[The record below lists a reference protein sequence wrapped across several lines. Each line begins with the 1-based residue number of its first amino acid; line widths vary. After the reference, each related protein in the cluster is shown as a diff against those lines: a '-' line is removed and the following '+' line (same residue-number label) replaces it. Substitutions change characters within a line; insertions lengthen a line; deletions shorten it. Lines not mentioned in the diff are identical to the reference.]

1 MLIFIFAGEESLL
14 WFDRVIFF
22 FDRPFSIFLPWVQF
36 TGFASWIF
44 RFYLQ
49 RTRPSNHICLRFMV
63 ASVLIWLVHWRIW
76 FLVTL
81 FSNGW
86 PPFWL
91 MESFKALDVTTIET
105 LGFTSLA
112 QNADNYGLIYHNY
125 FSIDRPPE
133 RKTIL
138 VNITYALLE
147 AFSQLEISMS
157 TFVWV
162 FKMFPRWRK
171 MSTASTDCLWSNG
184 INKIC
189 FYQKIMVDYPKTE
202 CKSL

>member
-1 MLIFIFAGEESLL
+1 MSIFIFLGEESLL
-14 WFDRVIFF
+14 WVDLGIFF
-22 FDRPFSIFLPWVQF
+22 FDRPFYIIFPRVQF
-36 TGFASWIF
+36 TGFDSWIF
-44 RFYLQ
+44 QFYLP

-63 ASVLIWLVHWRIW
+63 ASVLIWLVHWSIW
-76 FLVTL
+76 LLVTL

-86 PPFWL
+86 PPLWL
-91 MESFKALDVTTIET
+91 MESFKDLDVTTIET

-112 QNADNYGLIYHNY
+112 QNADNYSLIYHNY

-138 VNITYALLE
+138 VNVTYALWE

-171 MSTASTDCLWSNG
+171 MSTASTDCLWSNE
-184 INKIC
+184 IKEIC
-189 FYQKIMVDYPKTE
+189 FYQKIMVDFPKIE
-202 CKSL
+202 SL